1 MKFDEF
7 VNRGPAPGW
16 EARVD
21 LGAATSKENE
31 TRGVLRAS
39 LTMEGVSV
47 VKVDG
52 TFDDVAASP
61 GSQARQEATRE

>member
-1 MKFDEF
+1 
-7 VNRGPAPGW
+7 
-16 EARVD
+16 VD
-21 LGAATSKENE
+21 SGAATSEENE

>member
-1 MKFDEF
+1 
-7 VNRGPAPGW
+7 
-16 EARVD
+16 VD
-21 LGAATSKENE
+21 SGAATSEENE
-31 TRGVLRAS
+31 TRGVLMAS